1 VKEIKMTDIQKV
13 IEQDDQKLKLRENE
27 LINKINDAYDRAI
40 TAARKEFKA
49 LEAVS
54 ENKKVSSQEVK
65 RILKKTMTVFKKEY
79 DTLIEPI
86 QKMTL
91 ECYEEGLEETGKILK
106 ELKGERNDI

>member
-1 VKEIKMTDIQKV
+1 MKKMIKM

-65 RILKKTMTVFKKEY
+65 RILEKTMTVFKKEY
-79 DTLIEPI
+79 DILIAPI

-91 ECYEEGLEETGKILK
+91 ECYEEGLEETGKIL
-106 ELKGERNDI
+106 EALGYRGNDSRD